1 MWDNWRQRKEPRKH
15 QHTASV
21 MRGLRTDCPFP
32 VLPVA
37 LQSWEGGGAIETF
50 FADVVPAMDGLQ
62 WKTVS
67 KGQWLVPFPQEADH
81 QMACDVA
88 NLVTACEKGWKFLSK
103 NVQVSL
109 EPNRPMVQLPRI
121 VTGEPVPDVREGW
134 QRTVRL
140 AVLLRL
146 VACTPLASVGQ
157 LAVVPPAM
165 SMDRAQGV
173 PQASTIESFVEAK
186 FLESYPEAEQ
196 MSTADLRDWAK
207 DLHVPGVGKRTGRTK
222 LLKDVG
228 AFLQRSM
235 NQN

>member
-1 MWDNWRQRKEPRKH
+1 M
-15 QHTASV
+15 AS
-21 MRGLRTDCPFP
+21 
-32 VLPVA
+32 A
-37 LQSWEGGGAIETF
+37 
-50 FADVVPAMDGLQ
+50 
-62 WKTVS
+62 VS
-67 KGQWLVPFPQEADH
+67 NLVE
-81 QMACDVA
+81 ACD
-88 NLVTACEKGWKFLSK
+88 KGWAFFLK
-103 NVQVSL
+103 KVSVL
-109 EPNRPMVQLPRI
+109 LDPNRRKVQLPRI
-121 VTGEPVPDVREGW
+121 VTGDRVPEVREGW

-207 DLHVPGVGKRTGRTK
+207 DLRVPGVGKRTGRTK
-222 LLKDVG
+222 LLKDVC
-228 AFLQRSM
+228 AFLQQSM

>member
-1 MWDNWRQRKEPRKH
+1 MLWVCSVGQLASTQGAPQTPAYR
-15 QHTASV
+15 SV

-37 LQSWEGGGAIETF
+37 LQSWEGGGAIQTF
-50 FADVVPAMDGLQ
+50 FADVVPAMDGLE

-88 NLVTACEKGWKFLSK
+88 NLVTACDKGWKFLSK
-103 NVQVSL
+103 KVRVSL

-146 VACTPLASVGQ
+146 VACTPLASVVE
-157 LAVVPPAM
+157 LALVPPAC
-165 SMDRAQGV
+165 DVHGY
-173 PQASTIESFVEAK
+173 STGCPSGE
-186 FLESYPEAEQ
+186 
-196 MSTADLRDWAK
+196 
-207 DLHVPGVGKRTGRTK
+207 H
-222 LLKDVG
+222 
-228 AFLQRSM
+228 
-235 NQN
+235 N